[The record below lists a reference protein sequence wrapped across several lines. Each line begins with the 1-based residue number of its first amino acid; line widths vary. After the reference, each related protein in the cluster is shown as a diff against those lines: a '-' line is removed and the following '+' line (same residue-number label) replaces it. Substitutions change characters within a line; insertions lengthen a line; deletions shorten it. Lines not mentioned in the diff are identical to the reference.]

1 MDGQSELSPGGLSP
15 GGLPKGGR
23 ITGTSRT
30 ELAGRLKD
38 RYAAGESIRSL
49 AESTGRSYGFV
60 HTLLGESQV
69 PLRGRGGPNRRRKTG
84 S

>member
-1 MDGQSELSPGGLSP
+1 MDELSE
-15 GGLPKGGR
+15 LPKGGR

-30 ELAGRLKD
+30 ELAGLLKD
-38 RYAAGESIRSL
+38 RYAAGASIRNL
-49 AESTGRSYGFV
+49 AQSTGRSYGFI
-60 HTLLGESQV
+60 HTLLAESEV